1 MYDFDSLQDTKAGII
16 SIKNPSTPSMLLRLW
31 LEMLSDTDTQTFSGS
46 FAEGV
51 QSELDSFI
59 LAEQKMNFK
68 NKILEFVERQFYF
81 KVSVSK
87 LMNFN
92 STHGQKN
99 R

>member
-51 QSELDSFI
+51 
-59 LAEQKMNFK
+59 
-68 NKILEFVERQFYF
+68 
-81 KVSVSK
+81 
-87 LMNFN
+87 
-92 STHGQKN
+92 
-99 R
+99 